1 MAGLRDLHLGAGRVV
16 PARLLRVRFARSG
29 GPGGQNVNK
38 VETRAELRL
47 DLAACDGAL
56 GARGLARVRAR
67 LASRID
73 SEGRLRVDC
82 DETRHQGRN
91 VERALRRMETLLRE
105 ALHEDKPRRATRP
118 TRASQERRLRRK
130 RSRADVKQQ
139 RRRPIPD

>member
-1 MAGLRDLHLGAGRVV
+1 MAELRDLNLGAGRQI
-16 PARLLRVRFARSG
+16 PARHLRLRFTRSG

-38 VETRAELRL
+38 VETRVELRL
-47 DLAACDGAL
+47 YLDACDGPL
-56 GARGLARVRAR
+56 GSRGLARVRAR

-82 DETRHQGRN
+82 DETRHQARN
-91 VERALRRMETLLRE
+91 VERALQRMETLLRE
-105 ALHEDKPRRATRP
+105 ALHEDKPRRPTRP
-118 TRASQERRLRRK
+118 SRASRERRLRSK